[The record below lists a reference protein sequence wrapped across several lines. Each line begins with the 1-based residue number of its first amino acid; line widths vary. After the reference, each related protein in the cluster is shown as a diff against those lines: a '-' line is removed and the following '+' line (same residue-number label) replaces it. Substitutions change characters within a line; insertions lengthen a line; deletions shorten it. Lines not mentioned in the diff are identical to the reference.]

1 MVHLTCHKIA
11 QSYNREGNGC
21 AQIDEQKKVQ
31 CYSTKCF
38 FKRKCVHG
46 AGPLNPYHIIV
57 TSIEIRTKKEYYIVS
72 ICMHATSKYN
82 KQAFK
87 YTH

>member
-1 MVHLTCHKIA
+1 MHV
-11 QSYNREGNGC
+11 
-21 AQIDEQKKVQ
+21 
-31 CYSTKCF
+31 
-38 FKRKCVHG
+38 
-46 AGPLNPYHIIV
+46 AGPLNPEHIIV

-87 YTH
+87 YTTSHLVQWLMG

>member
-11 QSYNREGNGC
+11 QSYNREGMGG

-38 FKRKCVHG
+38 LKGNVCTWQDLLII
-46 AGPLNPYHIIV
+46 AYH
-57 TSIEIRTKKEYYIVS
+57 SYINRNKNEKG
-72 ICMHATSKYN
+72 ILHCKYLHARYIKV
-82 KQAFK
+82 Q
-87 YTH
+87 